1 MVQLTDELV
10 RLLDLRAAAA
20 GVSRSQLIR
29 EAIEA
34 YLAADRE
41 AEMDRRIRKGYTRQP
56 QRGEYDVDE
65 WGDLGGMVTALTVES
80 LRRLDDEKRAGGLEP
95 WYRAAASTSIEQPE

>member
-10 RLLDLRAAAA
+10 GLLDRRAAAA

-41 AEMDRRIRKGYTRQP
+41 AEVDRRIKEGYTRMP
-56 QRGEYDVDE
+56 QGGEYDVDE
-65 WGDLGGMVTALTVES
+65 WGDLGNMVTALTAES
-80 LRRLDDEKRAGGLEP
+80 LKRLAEEEDAAGLEP
-95 WYRAAASTSIEQPE
+95 W